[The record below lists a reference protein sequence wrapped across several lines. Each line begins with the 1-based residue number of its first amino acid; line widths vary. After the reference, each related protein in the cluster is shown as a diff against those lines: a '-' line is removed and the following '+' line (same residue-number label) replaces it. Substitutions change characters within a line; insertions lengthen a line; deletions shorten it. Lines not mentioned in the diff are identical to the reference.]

1 MGSQPVK
8 CLLDTHVWIWT
19 QEERESLGPIALSL
33 LEDTEND
40 IYISPVSTLE
50 ISRLISMGQ
59 ISLTGSLSNWIAVTS
74 KNLLAHTADI
84 THAIAARAYDLRGD
98 FHKDPAD
105 RLLAATALE
114 NELSFITADE
124 RILDY
129 PYVKTVNA
137 RR

>member
-1 MGSQPVK
+1 MGSKPVK

-33 LEDTEND
+33 IEDTGNE

-50 ISRLISMGQ
+50 ISRLISLGQ
-59 ISLTGSLSNWIAVTS
+59 ISLTGSLPNWIAVTS
-74 KNLLAHTADI
+74 KNLLALTAGI
-84 THAIAARAYDLRGD
+84 THEIAALAYELRGD

-105 RLLAATALE
+105 RLLVATALE
-114 NELSFITADE
+114 GELSLLTADQ

-129 PYVKTVNA
+129 PYVKTVDA